1 MALVHLAETDAA
13 TTTRLRRGDTVELRL
28 PETPTTGYRWQVR
41 TSGGLATITDE
52 HVPGGTAP
60 GAGGLRRVAF
70 DVTEAGSHE
79 LRAELARPWER
90 EPDRALTFLIEA
102 E

>member
-1 MALVHLAETDAA
+1 MALVHLAEADAA

-28 PETPTTGYRWQVR
+28 PETPTTGYRWR
-41 TSGGLATITDE
+41 LRMPDGLAPVADE
-52 HVPGGTAP
+52 HVTAGTTP
-60 GAGGLRRVAF
+60 GAGGVRRVAF
-70 DVTEAGSHE
+70 DVTARGSHE
-79 LRAELARPWER
+79 LRAELIRPWES